1 MVRMGFWTVLPYS
14 AIRGHPHLKIS
25 PSGVVPQRDRR
36 PRPIMDYTFSN
47 VNAHSVDIA
56 PTHAMQFGAALQRL
70 LQRLA
75 YCNPA
80 WGPPLLA
87 KLDLADGYYRVPLA
101 AEASLELAVILPS
114 EDFREPLLG
123 IPLSLPM
130 GWALSPPWFCAFTE
144 TCADLSNTNP
154 QQTSVNHPYHDIVRL
169 NVDHS
174 MTPSFAPDAI
184 FPYSPTLPQSPLS
197 YTDVYLDDFMLISQA
212 PAHIPAL
219 NSLLHHIHLIFQDP
233 KHSKRRQVVSQS
245 KVLKGDATL
254 QTTKR
259 ILGWDINSRQLTIQ
273 LPPHRQERLQALLT
287 HFLQKKFTTRKQWQ
301 QLLGELRSMTL
312 ALHSSGL
319 LFALLQHILK
329 GNRRRMRL
337 PRLAKLALSD
347 WRHMLETLTTH
358 PVPITSL
365 VPHAPHYVGAT
376 DASAEGMGGWWIPT
390 SLAADSQ
397 PTVWRQ
403 HFPDTVRQAL
413 TTAEQHGTVN
423 NSELELAAAVL
434 GHDLLLTSTPGHPYR
449 SVLQGID
456 NSAAQAWITRGA
468 SSASFIPAHFLRLLA
483 CASRTHNSRLSST
496 FIPGH
501 TNTLSDL
508 LSRSFHLT
516 DTELLNTIN
525 QMAPLQQP
533 WKLVTPTEAEASK
546 VNSILLNRRPNEE
559 YHFQGRMALTTHG
572 PPGRSSVSHYP
583 KTRGSAT
590 SKTQCHYS
598 KFLPTDTASVKWLPP
613 ALLSGLE
620 RWRRPFVP
628 WARRSPH
635 WVSVTQDSKPPD
647 DWTSVYTA
655 NSKLIQKQTP
665 PLQE

>member
-1 MVRMGFWTVLPYS
+1 
-14 AIRGHPHLKIS
+14 
-25 PSGVVPQRDRR
+25 
-36 PRPIMDYTFSN
+36 
-47 VNAHSVDIA
+47 
-56 PTHAMQFGAALQRL
+56 
-70 LQRLA
+70 
-75 YCNPA
+75 
-80 WGPPLLA
+80 
-87 KLDLADGYYRVPLA
+87 
-101 AEASLELAVILPS
+101 
-114 EDFREPLLG
+114 
-123 IPLSLPM
+123 
-130 GWALSPPWFCAFTE
+130 
-144 TCADLSNTNP
+144 
-154 QQTSVNHPYHDIVRL
+154 
-169 NVDHS
+169 
-174 MTPSFAPDAI
+174 
-184 FPYSPTLPQSPLS
+184 
-197 YTDVYLDDFMLISQA
+197 
-212 PAHIPAL
+212 
-219 NSLLHHIHLIFQDP
+219 
-233 KHSKRRQVVSQS
+233 
-245 KVLKGDATL
+245 
-254 QTTKR
+254 
-259 ILGWDINSRQLTIQ
+259 
-273 LPPHRQERLQALLT
+273 
-287 HFLQKKFTTRKQWQ
+287 
-301 QLLGELRSMTL
+301 MTL

-533 WKLVTPTEAEASK
+533 WQLVTPTEAEASM
-546 VNSILLNRRPNEE
+546 VNSILLKKRPNEE
-559 YHFQGRMALTTHG
+559 YPFQGQTAMTTHG

-635 WVSVTQDSKPPD
+635 WVSVTQETRVHLFWVHVPSC
-647 DWTSVYTA
+647 
-655 NSKLIQKQTP
+655 L
-665 PLQE
+665 PLPRYERSIRPMI